1 MRKSSFL
8 WLSIVATLVLIHVG
22 IAQDKNQKPKRAV
35 EKWAKEAKKRNGDKE
50 NLRIN
55 NFIMQRLDPLLKHI
69 GENMSQHYELDETTV
84 NNFQQHV
91 RESVKTQLNQEK
103 YVTGTTWD
111 IVFRLSY
118 VFAFGG
124 NNTLSSA
131 LLAFKN
137 NRLYRGT
144 LYGDGLFRISISFDQ
159 IQVNNFGSH
168 CGIKRSST
176 KSIHDGIGVE
186 LLSF

>member
-69 GENMSQHYELDETTV
+69 GENMSQRYELDETTV
-84 NNFQQHV
+84 NNF
-91 RESVKTQLNQEK
+91 
-103 YVTGTTWD
+103 
-111 IVFRLSY
+111 
-118 VFAFGG
+118 
-124 NNTLSSA
+124 NNM
-131 LLAFKN
+131 FV
-137 NRLYRGT
+137 NRSRP
-144 LYGDGLFRISISFDQ
+144 
-159 IQVNNFGSH
+159 N
-168 CGIKRSST
+168 
-176 KSIHDGIGVE
+176 
-186 LLSF
+186 